1 MFTPTMLTR
10 RQAACLPVLA
20 AGCASAGPA
29 SPADLRF
36 ANLETLSESVHSG
49 VASEDGAQRLTMRLC
64 RYPALGL
71 SWLWIHARIE
81 DRFYSFV
88 DHLAPCT
95 NDPVNTDTDSVAY
108 ADKAGALVFRRE
120 GRVGAPTAAGA
131 EGVCRAHRSVDSRF
145 GAGDT
150 PLAAKIRFSPE
161 RLYAGL
167 NRGRTEVF
175 GRGEAEI
182 ELGGRSF
189 RFTGPAQFHE
199 QGQIQPR
206 FTAPFCYATLWGD
219 GAASTLLITRG
230 RREGYLLEGD
240 RAVNVT
246 SVSIG
251 PRAPRRAIVIGLA
264 DGRRLEGEA
273 VVRQA
278 YTLPITGQIWRGH
291 MVDVELAGRIYRGH
305 VNDYDIADGIPYMG

>member
-1 MFTPTMLTR
+1 MSTHAMFTR
-10 RQAACLPVLA
+10 RQAVWLPLA
-20 AGCASAGPA
+20 AASCASAGSAP
-29 SPADLRF
+29 PADLRF

-49 VASEDGAQRLTMRLC
+49 VSSQDGAQRLTMRLC

-81 DRFYSFV
+81 NVFYSFV

-95 NDPVNTDTDSVAY
+95 NEPVNVEANSVRY
-108 ADKAGALVFRRE
+108 ADAGSALVFHRE
-120 GRVGAPTAAGA
+120 GRAGAPTAAGA
-131 EGVCRAHRSVDSRF
+131 EGVCRALASATSRF
-145 GAGDT
+145 GAQDT
-150 PLAAKIRFSPE
+150 PLAARIRFSPE

-175 GRGEAEI
+175 GRGEADI
-182 ELGGRSF
+182 ELGGRTY
-189 RFTGPAQFHE
+189 RFSGPAQFHE
-199 QGQIQPR
+199 QGQTQPR

-219 GAASTLLITRG
+219 GAASTLLISRG

-240 RAVNVT
+240 RTVNVT
-246 SVSIG
+246 SVSIA
-251 PRAPRRAIVIGLA
+251 PRAPRRALVVSLA

-278 YTLPITGQIWRGH
+278 YTIPITGQIWRGH
-291 MVDVELAGRIYRGH
+291 MVDVELGGRTYRGH
-305 VNDYDIADGIPYMG
+305 VNDFDIADGVPYTG